1 MRSCGLGYSGIER
14 FTSFMNMPRPMTRN
28 NFDKITRHCKEASKV
43 VSGQS
48 MQDASKEIRIE
59 NGDENA
65 IADTTNDGA

>member
-1 MRSCGLGYSGIER
+1 
-14 FTSFMNMPRPMTRN
+14 MPRPMARN
-28 NFDKITRHCKEASKV
+28 NFDKITRHCKDASKV
-43 VSGQS
+43 VSEQS

>member
-1 MRSCGLGYSGIER
+1 
-14 FTSFMNMPRPMTRN
+14 MPRPMTRN

-43 VSGQS
+43 VSEQS